1 MRTQTLLAQ
10 LLARIIPL
18 YPTLIRANH
27 AHLSEFCTSVL
38 WGTSSTTA
46 SAPFIKTVSSL
57 YAVLHFTGG
66 KAGASSLWRKSF
78 DELLT
83 FASGS
88 LHAMRTHTVNG
99 KPYLSKDY
107 EAALRMHQQA

>member
-1 MRTQTLLAQ
+1 LLAQ

-27 AHLSEFCTSVL
+27 AHLSEFCTSIL

-46 SAPFIKTVSSL
+46 SGPLVKAVSSL

-88 LHAMRTHTVNG
+88 LHAMRTHTVSG
-99 KPYLSKDY
+99 KWSLSKDKGVW
-107 EAALRMHQQA
+107 LKNFTQV

>member
-1 MRTQTLLAQ
+1 MRVQTLLAQ
-10 LLARIIPL
+10 LLVRIIPL

-38 WGTSSTTA
+38 WGTSTTA
-46 SAPFIKTVSSL
+46 SAPFVKAVSSL

-99 KPYLSKDY
+99 KSSLSKDDDV
-107 EAALRMHQQA
+107 ELKNFSQV